1 MDSHGK
7 VSIEWIGDLFIS
19 STNGPFNE
27 AGVKDSIVIIKTSI
41 LNKNLKSWRRLEIWD
56 EETLTS
62 PEVFP
67 LMKATTQWYKIH
79 GCYAS
84 AVVIKNN
91 LQRYMVENLIKSGT
105 PIFTEID
112 IAIAWLDEQSP

>member
-41 LNKNLKSWRRLEIWD
+41 LNENLKSWRRLEIWD
-56 EETLTS
+56 EDTISS

-67 LMKATTQWYKIH
+67 LMKATAQWYKTQ

-84 AVVIKNN
+84 AIVIKSN